1 MNTEPTSD
9 KVACWSL
16 CASSENCN
24 WFTYDG
30 IQMCRLFENCPE
42 IDEEHYPQYI
52 SGDKDCQYIYCTS
65 LLQIILAIRYKY
77 HFIQLDL
84 GVSLLIFPLPIY
96 LQPSFLLPVGNV

>member
-9 KVACWSL
+9 KLACWSL
-16 CASSENCN
+16 CASSEKCN

-52 SGDKDCQYIYCTS
+52 SGDKDCQYIYCMS
-65 LLQIILAIRYKY
+65 SIQIILALRYEY
-77 HFIQLDL
+77 HFIQFDL
-84 GVSLLIFPLPIY
+84 RIPTFIDSPIF
-96 LQPSFLLPVGNV
+96 LQPSFLLPVDNI